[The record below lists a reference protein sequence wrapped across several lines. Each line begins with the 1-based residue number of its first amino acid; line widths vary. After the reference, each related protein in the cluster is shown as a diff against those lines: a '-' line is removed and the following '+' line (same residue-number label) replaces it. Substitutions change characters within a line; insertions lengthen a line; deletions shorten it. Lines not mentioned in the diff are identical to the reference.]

1 MAILIVIIG
10 LLLIIVNAI
19 LFKKDSTSFSNVLYS
34 TDDKLSDIDIKIG
47 KLRKEFAETVLELQK
62 EINELK
68 SNNEGIKVENIE
80 LNNSVEYSVSHDKK
94 SYGTNNINNINI
106 DKINVFVKKGLSD
119 DEIAQKLNIGKGE
132 VLLIKELYLK

>member
-1 MAILIVIIG
+1 LAILIVIIG